1 MNETLAA
8 VLWTTLGGIIVKA
21 IESVL
26 KRGENRTKEELER
39 DKLDHEQAL
48 QMRSELRQEIER
60 LYARVVAAETHNAE
74 LERKVIAL
82 EKDNAL
88 KDTQIAILQ
97 DKVSTLQT
105 ELDKFNRK
113 VYYVRKEDDK

>member
-74 LERKVIAL
+74 LERKVLAL
-82 EKDNAL
+82 EKDNTL

-97 DKVSTLQT
+97 NQVSTLQT

-113 VYYVRKEDDK
+113 VYYVRKEEDK